1 MIKYILKIR
10 NYNTLLFLKK
20 KKNLSPI
27 NFITIKRHNH
37 STADKNEKQ
46 KKKIND
52 SSNQQ
57 DHFWNMLAFEKNIT
71 FSSISFYLLLSAVL
85 ALHFYNNSQ
94 ENTKSNIINEIKEK
108 EKKNLIEL
116 ENKKRASQ
124 NNKKEN

>member
-1 MIKYILKIR
+1 MIKYMLKIQ
-10 NYNTLLFLKK
+10 NYNTLLFFKK
-20 KKNLSPI
+20 KKIHPI

-37 STADKNEKQ
+37 STVDKNEKQ
-46 KKKIND
+46 KKKIN
-52 SSNQQ
+52 SSNQEE
-57 DHFWNMLAFEKNIT
+57 HSWSILTFEKNIT

-94 ENTKSNIINEIKEK
+94 ENLKSNIIDEIKEK

-116 ENKKRASQ
+116 ENKKKASQ

>member
-1 MIKYILKIR
+1 MIKYMLKIQ

-20 KKNLSPI
+20 KKLHPI

-37 STADKNEKQ
+37 STVDKNEKQ

-52 SSNQQ
+52 SSNEQ
-57 DHFWNMLAFEKNIT
+57 DHSWSILTFEKNIT
-71 FSSISFYLLLSAVL
+71 FSSISFYLLLSAVI

-94 ENTKSNIINEIKEK
+94 ENIKSNIIDEIKEK